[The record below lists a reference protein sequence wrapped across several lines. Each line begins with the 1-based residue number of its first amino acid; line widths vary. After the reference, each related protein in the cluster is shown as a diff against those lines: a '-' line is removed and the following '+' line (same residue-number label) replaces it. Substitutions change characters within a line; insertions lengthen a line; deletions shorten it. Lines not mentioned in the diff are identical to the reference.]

1 MKHPEETLNFQVGSA
16 FYRPQM
22 RYVRDLGVLAAIVYR
37 QEKGHLRVL
46 EPMSGCGIRSLRYGL
61 EAGAD
66 WIWAND
72 GNPEIQEVLRSNLEQ
87 HLELEKKAF
96 HRNRK
101 NLTVDGGLQTHP
113 SRLKLIAEKNL
124 EQNLAQD
131 LAQDYDRFHPDPDQR
146 IQVTAWDAHKIFAHC
161 ILHQDE
167 YDFVDM
173 DGFGNLSAYLHLVWS
188 AIKPGGFLYWTAT
201 DGQILGGHDPD
212 RCLQR
217 YGTYGRSFP
226 CAQEQGLRIVLG
238 SLAAAAQQLGI
249 DIEPIF
255 STFTGQTFRT
265 LIRRLPVGQ
274 NLGSF
279 TDRYGFLGYCHHCG
293 EYQPVGWR
301 TLGQVLCP
309 WHNEPASLTLSGPL
323 WLGSLHHSPTLQ
335 AMKTIAQTW
344 NYDQNDRLLKRLDLM
359 IAETPFPPY
368 HFSLGQLGKWAKSDP
383 PNRDRFFESLR
394 QQGFE
399 ATLLHWNPECF
410 KTTAPWKTCLQT
422 CIQTN

>member
-1 MKHPEETLNFQVGSA
+1 
-16 FYRPQM
+16 
-22 RYVRDLGVLAAIVYR
+22 
-37 QEKGHLRVL
+37 
-46 EPMSGCGIRSLRYGL
+46 
-61 EAGAD
+61 
-66 WIWAND
+66 
-72 GNPEIQEVLRSNLEQ
+72 
-87 HLELEKKAF
+87 
-96 HRNRK
+96 
-101 NLTVDGGLQTHP
+101 
-113 SRLKLIAEKNL
+113 
-124 EQNLAQD
+124 
-131 LAQDYDRFHPDPDQR
+131 
-146 IQVTAWDAHKIFAHC
+146 
-161 ILHQDE
+161 
-167 YDFVDM
+167 M
-173 DGFGNLSAYLHLVWS
+173 DGFGNLSTYLHLVWS

-255 STFTGQTFRT
+255 STFTGQTFRI

-301 TLGQVLCP
+301 TLGQAFCP
-309 WHNEPASLTLSGPL
+309 WHNEPPSLTLSGPL
-323 WLGSLHHSPTLQ
+323 WLGSLHHYPTLQ

-344 NYDQNDRLLKRLDLM
+344 NYDQNDRLLKRLNLM
-359 IAETPFPPY
+359 IAEIPFPPY

-383 PNRDRFFESLR
+383 PNRDRFFQSLR
-394 QQGFE
+394 QQGFD

-422 CIQTN
+422 CVQAVQTN

>member
-1 MKHPEETLNFQVGSA
+1 MQHPEETLNFQVGSA

-72 GNPEIQEVLRSNLEQ
+72 ANPEVQGILRSNLAQ
-87 HLELEKKAF
+87 HL
-96 HRNRK
+96 
-101 NLTVDGGLQTHP
+101 G
-113 SRLKLIAEKNL
+113 
-124 EQNLAQD
+124 QD
-131 LAQDYDRFHPDPDQR
+131 LAQDLGTHYDRFHPSQR

-301 TLGQVLCP
+301 TLGQAFCP
-309 WHNEPASLTLSGPL
+309 WHNEPPSLTLSGPL
-323 WLGSLHHSPTLQ
+323 WLGSLHHYPTLQ

-359 IAETPFPPY
+359 IAEIPFPPY

-383 PNRDRFFESLR
+383 PNRDRFFQSLR
-394 QQGFE
+394 QQGFD

>member
-1 MKHPEETLNFQVGSA
+1 MKHPEENLNFEVGSA

-37 QEKGHLRVL
+37 QQTGHLRVL

-72 GNPEIQEVLRSNLEQ
+72 GNSEIQGILRSNLEQ
-87 HLELEKKAF
+87 HLE
-96 HRNRK
+96 K
-101 NLTVDGGLQTHP
+101 NYDRVHP
-113 SRLKLIAEKNL
+113 S
-124 EQNLAQD
+124 
-131 LAQDYDRFHPDPDQR
+131 QR

-173 DGFGNLSAYLHLVWS
+173 DGFGNLSTYLHLVWS

-255 STFTGQTFRT
+255 STFTGQTFRI

-301 TLGQVLCP
+301 TLGQAFCP
-309 WHNEPASLTLSGPL
+309 WHNEPPSLTLSGPL
-323 WLGSLHHSPTLQ
+323 WLGSLHHYPTLQ

-359 IAETPFPPY
+359 IAEIPFPPY

-383 PNRDRFFESLR
+383 PNRDRFFQSLR

-422 CIQTN
+422 CHHLPLNFFALRGKP